1 MNTGS
6 FVHVAAATKRCL
18 PNSCLDWDEIT
29 CMECGEFLTTCGSHT
44 DRHEVSY
51 PIQVLNMAC
60 GMILKTVHTGRKP
73 NEPSFSDKALT

>member
-1 MNTGS
+1 MS
-6 FVHVAAATKRCL
+6 A
-18 PNSCLDWDEIT
+18 NSCLDWDEIT